1 MGLVLNNNVAS
12 LNAQHSLLSTSNNL
26 SRSLERL
33 STGLKINRGADG
45 PAALVISEK
54 QRAQIAGLQQAIDNT
69 NKAISVVQTGEG
81 ALNEINRL
89 LNKIRRLALDSAN
102 SGVNDADSLAANQ
115 AEINNALNTI
125 TDIANRTQFGSKR
138 LLDGS
143 AGVRVNA
150 APAGVAVT
158 ASPSGGAVSGTYT
171 ITVDTAAV
179 RANTFGATTAF
190 TGTQSATLTIN
201 GVNISLNAS
210 NAGSQVD
217 LVNTINKYTGQTG
230 VVASIDS
237 STGNTVLASVVY
249 GTQGNFTVSASGP
262 NAANVSALA
271 NASNYTAGVDLV
283 LDISGPAG
291 SQTGIVG
298 QGNTV
303 NAMGLTITIGDDPST
318 PFTSLDATVDG
329 GNIVIENN
337 SLTFQIGANAGQTA
351 TISLGDVR
359 ASALGQGVAGS
370 QFANLAMIN
379 VTTQSGAQDAIR
391 VIDKAISDVANLR
404 GALGAF
410 QANTLESNVNNLK
423 ATLENTVNAES
434 IIRDTDFAQE
444 IANFTKLQ
452 TQMQAGATVLGNANQ
467 LGQLIVGLLR
477 G

>member
-1 MGLVLNNNVAS
+1 MGLALNNNVSS
-12 LNAQHSLLSTSNNL
+12 LTAQHNLLATNTQL

-33 STGLKINRGADG
+33 STGLKVNRGADG

-54 QRAQIAGLQQAIDNT
+54 QRAQIAGLKQAIDNT
-69 NKAISVVQTGEG
+69 NKAISVIQTGEG
-81 ALNEINRL
+81 ALNEINSL

-125 TDIANRTQFGSKR
+125 TDIATRTQFGSKK

-143 AGVRVNA
+143 AGVRVVS
-150 APAGVAVT
+150 APAGVSVSAAPGAGAT
-158 ASPSGGAVSGTYT
+158 SGNYT

-179 RANTFGATTAF
+179 RANTSGAVTAF
-190 TGTQSATLTIN
+190 TGTQTATLTIN

-210 NAGSQVD
+210 NAGTLNDMVS
-217 LVNTINKYTGQTG
+217 TINKYTGQTG

-237 STGNTVLASVVY
+237 GTGDLVLASTVY
-249 GTQGNFTVSASGP
+249 GTQGNFVVAASGP
-262 NAANVSALA
+262 DAANINSLA
-271 NASNYTAGVDLV
+271 GTVNNGVDLV
-283 LDISGPAG
+283 LDITGPGGAL
-291 SQTGIVG
+291 TGVVG

-303 NAMGLTITIGDDPST
+303 SAMGLSITIADDPTT
-318 PFTSLDATVDG
+318 PFTTLDSSVDNG
-329 GNIVIENN
+329 IIQIENN
-337 SLTFQIGANAGQTA
+337 ALTFQIGANANQTA

-423 ATLENTVNAES
+423 FTLENTVFAES
-434 IIRDTDFAQE
+434 VIRDTDFAEE
-444 IANFTKLQ
+444 ISNFTKLQ

-467 LGQLIVGLLR
+467 LSQLIAGLLR

>member
-1 MGLVLNNNVAS
+1 MGLALNNNVSS
-12 LNAQHSLLSTSNNL
+12 LTAQHNLLATNTQL

-33 STGLKINRGADG
+33 STGLKVNRGADG

-54 QRAQIAGLQQAIDNT
+54 QRAQIAGLKQAIDNT
-69 NKAISVVQTGEG
+69 NKAISVIQTGEG
-81 ALNEINRL
+81 ALNEINSL

-125 TDIANRTQFGSKR
+125 TDIATRTQFGSKK

-143 AGVRVNA
+143 AGVRVVS
-150 APAGVAVT
+150 APAGVSVSAT
-158 ASPSGGAVSGTYT
+158 PGAGAATGNYT
-171 ITVDTAAV
+171 IVVDTAAV
-179 RANTFGATTAF
+179 RANTSGAVTAF

-201 GVNISLNAS
+201 GVNITLNAS
-210 NAGSQVD
+210 NAGSLNDMVS
-217 LVNTINKYTGQTG
+217 TINKYTGQTG

-237 STGNTVLASVVY
+237 SSGDLVLASTVY
-249 GTQGNFTVSASGP
+249 GTQGNFVVAASGP
-262 NAANVSALA
+262 NAANISSLA
-271 NASNYTAGVDLV
+271 GTVNNGVDLV
-283 LDISGPAG
+283 LDITGPGGAL
-291 SQTGIVG
+291 TGVVG

-303 NAMGLTITIGDDPST
+303 NAMGLSITIADDPTT
-318 PFTSLDATVDG
+318 PFTTLDASVDNG
-329 GNIVIENN
+329 IIQIENN
-337 SLTFQIGANAGQTA
+337 ALTFQIGANANQTA

-423 ATLENTVNAES
+423 FTLENTVFAES
-434 IIRDTDFAQE
+434 VIRDTDFAQE
-444 IANFTKLQ
+444 ISNFTKLQ

-467 LGQLIVGLLR
+467 LSQLIAGLLR

>member
-1 MGLVLNNNVAS
+1 MGLVLNNNVSS
-12 LNAQHSLLSTSNNL
+12 LTAQHNLLATNTNL

-33 STGLKINRGADG
+33 STGLKVNRGADG

-54 QRAQIAGLQQAIDNT
+54 QRAQIAGLKQAIDNT

-81 ALNEINRL
+81 ALNEINSL

-115 AEINNALNTI
+115 AEINNAINTI
-125 TDIANRTQFGSKR
+125 TDIATRTQFGSKR

-143 AGVRVNA
+143 AGVRVNS
-150 APAGVAVT
+150 APAGVSVST
-158 ASPSGGAVSGTYT
+158 SPSGGAVTGNYT

-179 RANTFGATTAF
+179 RANTSGATTAF
-190 TGTQSATLTIN
+190 TGTQTATLTIN

-210 NAGSQVD
+210 NAGTQVD

-230 VVASIDS
+230 VVASIDNT
-237 STGNTVLASVVY
+237 TGNTVLASVVY
-249 GTQGNFTVSASGP
+249 GTQGNFTVAVSGP
-262 NAANVSALA
+262 DSGNISALA
-271 NASNYTAGVDLV
+271 NPANYTAGVDLV
-283 LDISGPAG
+283 LDITGPAG
-291 SQTGIVG
+291 SQTGVVG

-303 NAMGLTITIGDDPST
+303 NIMGLSITIGDDPTT
-318 PFTSLDATVDG
+318 PFTTLDASVDG
-329 GNIVIENN
+329 GIIRIENN
-337 SLTFQIGANAGQTA
+337 SLVFQIGANANQTA

-391 VIDKAISDVANLR
+391 VIDKAISDIANLR

-423 ATLENTVNAES
+423 FTLENTVFAES
-434 IIRDTDFAQE
+434 VIRDTDFAQE

-467 LGQLIVGLLR
+467 LSQLIAGLLR

>member
-12 LNAQHSLLSTSNNL
+12 LNAQHSLMTTNNNL
-26 SRSLERL
+26 MRSLERL

-54 QRAQIAGLQQAIDNT
+54 QRAQITGLRQAIENT

-81 ALNEINRL
+81 ALNEINSL

-115 AEINNALNTI
+115 AEITNALNTI

-150 APAGVAVT
+150 APTGVSVS

-179 RANTFGATTAF
+179 RANVSGATTAF
-190 TGTQSATLTIN
+190 TGTQTATLTIN
-201 GVNISLNAS
+201 GVQISLNAS

-237 STGNTVLASVVY
+237 NTGNTVLASVVY
-249 GTQGNFTVSASGP
+249 GTQGNFTVTATGP
-262 NAANVSALA
+262 NAANVASLA
-271 NASNYTAGVDLV
+271 GTHNNGVDLV

-291 SQTGIVG
+291 AQTGIVG

-303 NAMGLTITIGDDPST
+303 NAMGLSITIGDDPST
-318 PFTSLDATVDG
+318 PFTTLDATVDG

-337 SLTFQIGANAGQTA
+337 SLVFHIGANAGQTA
-351 TISLGDVR
+351 SISLGDVR
-359 ASALGQGVAGS
+359 ASALGKGVAGS
-370 QFANLAMIN
+370 QFANLSMIN

-391 VIDKAISDVANLR
+391 VIDKAISEIANLR

-423 ATLENTVNAES
+423 TTLENTVNAES

-467 LGQLIVGLLR
+467 LSQLIAGLLR